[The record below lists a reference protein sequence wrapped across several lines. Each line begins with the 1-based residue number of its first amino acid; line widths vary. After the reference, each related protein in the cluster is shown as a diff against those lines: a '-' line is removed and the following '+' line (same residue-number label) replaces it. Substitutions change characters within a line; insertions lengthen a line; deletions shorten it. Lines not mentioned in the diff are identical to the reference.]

1 MLSRSDIAAM
11 GVIAAVGSGVASA
24 TAATETGDEQPLESR
39 SAPRTG
45 AATSSEVVV
54 RSKLR
59 LLEAMLA
66 PGGPASRLDA
76 AHEEAVR
83 RGAAVAR
90 QRHAAAVEALA
101 AGRLSDA
108 DTELSMALRELGNA
122 LRQSGDPEQARRQA
136 RRRYAELVDR
146 VKGFRDA
153 YDRIVAD
160 KARTQEGL
168 LDVAELDG
176 AVALAAGL
184 AGEGRHGD
192 AVEILGRQ
200 SEKLETAIT
209 RLRERETLVH
219 ELRFETP
226 EAEYVYERERN
237 RSFELLIG
245 IALREPGAEERIGP
259 AAQRA
264 VAANH
269 QTRSS
274 AQSIFDRGDAAGAV
288 HVLEEGTAKLIRV
301 LRQAGFPIP

>member
-11 GVIAAVGSGVASA
+11 GVIAAMGSAIAVAA
-24 TAATETGDEQPLESR
+24 VAAGTGDEQPPESR
-39 SAPRTG
+39 AAPRAG
-45 AATSSEVVV
+45 AGPASEVVV

-59 LLEAMLA
+59 LLESMLA
-66 PGGPASRLDA
+66 PGGPAGRLEGASD
-76 AHEEAVR
+76 EAVR
-83 RGAAVAR
+83 KGAAMAR
-90 QRHAAAVEALA
+90 QRHGTAVEALA
-101 AGRLSDA
+101 GGRLTEADA
-108 DTELSMALRELGNA
+108 ELSAALRELGAA
-122 LRQSGDPEQARRQA
+122 LRQSGDPEQARRLA
-136 RRRYAELVDR
+136 RRRYADLVDR

-160 KARTQEGL
+160 TSRAREGT
-168 LDVAELDG
+168 LDMAELDG
-176 AVALAAGL
+176 AVAQAAGL

-192 AVEILGRQ
+192 AVEVLGRQ
-200 SEKLETAIT
+200 AEKLEAAIT

-237 RSFELLIG
+237 RSYELLIG

-264 VAANH
+264 VTANH
-269 QTRSS
+269 QTRSA
-274 AQSIFDRGDAAGAV
+274 AQSIFDRGDAAEAV
-288 HVLEEGTAKLIRV
+288 HVLEEGTATLIRV

>member
-1 MLSRSDIAAM
+1 M

-184 AGEGRHGD
+184 AGD
-192 AVEILGRQ
+192 
-200 SEKLETAIT
+200 
-209 RLRERETLVH
+209 RED
-219 ELRFETP
+219 
-226 EAEYVYERERN
+226 
-237 RSFELLIG
+237 
-245 IALREPGAEERIGP
+245 EPG
-259 AAQRA
+259 QRQRRQDMRA
-264 VAANH
+264 LV
-269 QTRSS
+269 
-274 AQSIFDRGDAAGAV
+274 AAGARQEIGDTDRD
-288 HVLEEGTAKLIRV
+288 HEPGEDRDLQRARNPARGEIDRKGGERDQRAEQPGRDEGAVARGRQRV
-301 LRQAGFPIP
+301 LLNRRMNQAVDIIAERLNETQGNPTRQRNVASALPIRSGIVSDRP